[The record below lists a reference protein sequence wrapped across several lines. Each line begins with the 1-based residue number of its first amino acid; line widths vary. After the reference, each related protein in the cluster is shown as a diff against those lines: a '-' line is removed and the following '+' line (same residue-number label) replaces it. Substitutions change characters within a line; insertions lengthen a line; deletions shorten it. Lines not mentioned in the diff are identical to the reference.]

1 MLRDNARRGPHL
13 KVTGPRSYSIPRGNA
28 LETNDLRKA
37 GLKVTLPRI
46 KILEIL
52 GTVIP
57 RHMSAED
64 IYKHLLESHED
75 IGLATVYRVLTQFEA
90 AGLVT
95 RHHFEGTTAVF
106 ELNEGQHHDHI
117 VCLDCGKVEEFMDSE
132 IEELQHKVAKR
143 LNFELKDHSMI
154 LYGRCLKGDCASRGK
169 DHRGTVSAGSRN

>member
-1 MLRDNARRGPHL
+1 ME
-13 KVTGPRSYSIPRGNA
+13 S
-28 LETNDLRKA
+28 NDLRRA

-52 GTVIP
+52 GTAQP

-106 ELNEGQHHDHI
+106 ELNEGEHHDHI
-117 VCLDCGKVEEFMDSE
+117 VCLDCGRVEEFMDSGIEARQKE
-132 IEELQHKVAKR
+132 IASKFGYQLV
-143 LNFELKDHSMI
+143 DHSMI
-154 LYGRCLKGDCASRGK
+154 LYGRCKRPGCPSH
-169 DHRGTVSAGSRN
+169 DHPRAKS

>member
-1 MLRDNARRGPHL
+1 ME
-13 KVTGPRSYSIPRGNA
+13 SS
-28 LETNDLRKA
+28 DLRKA
-37 GLKVTLPRI
+37 GLKVTLPRV

-52 GTVIP
+52 GTMKP

-106 ELNEGQHHDHI
+106 ELNEGEHHDHI
-117 VCLDCGKVEEFMDSE
+117 VCLDCGRVEEFMDAG
-132 IEELQHKVAKR
+132 IEERQRVVANKMQ
-143 LNFELKDHSMI
+143 FELKDHAMI
-154 LYGRCLKGDCASRGK
+154 LYGRCKKPNCSERDRNTRG
-169 DHRGTVSAGSRN
+169 RGEQAR